1 MRQFLII
8 SLASIALSA
17 CNTVDGIGK
26 DFGAVGQSFGNLFD
40 SSVRTSR
47 AMRDSNNG
55 RMQMPP
61 SMASGPG
68 MNGPYGGGAPSMGM
82 NGGMNNGMGGGGMPP
97 QFPPYGGGN
106 GGGHSQ
112 PGAYGAGYGGGPAM
126 NNASGYNS
134 GMSYGYGGNSSH
146 YQAQPRPPAMP
157 YYY

>member
-8 SLASIALSA
+8 SVASLALTA

-68 MNGPYGGGAPSMGM
+68 MNGPYGGGTPSMGM
-82 NGGMNNGMGGGGMPP
+82 NNGMNGGMGGGGMPP
-97 QFPPYGGGN
+97 QFPPYGGG
-106 GGGHSQ
+106 GGYNQ
-112 PGAYGAGYGGGPAM
+112 PGDYGAGYGGGPAM

-134 GMSYGYGGNSSH
+134 GMSYGYGGNSSQ